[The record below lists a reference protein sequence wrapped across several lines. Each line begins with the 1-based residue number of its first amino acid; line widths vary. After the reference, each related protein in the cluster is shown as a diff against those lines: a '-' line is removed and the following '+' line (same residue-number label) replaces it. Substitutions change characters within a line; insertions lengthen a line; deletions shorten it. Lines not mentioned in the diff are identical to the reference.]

1 MKIKKEDKVKILA
14 GKDRG
19 KTGKVLKVVADAK
32 KVSVDGINIRIK
44 HMRPKKEGEK
54 GQRIQFPAPMN
65 LSNVALV
72 CPKCSKATR
81 VSFKKLE
88 DKSKVRVCSKCKEII

>member
-19 KTGKVLKVVADAK
+19 KTGKVLKVVTDAK